1 MADFLSRLARRA
13 LPTMDDAAAAA
24 YLARLK
30 GVRAPVE
37 PDMSLDSALFRRMYD
52 ADQAYENLAQGRRP
66 NLRNAGGELA
76 SIAGQAIRAE
86 NAAARA
92 ANAAGPL
99 DRALAMDPD
108 GLSRY
113 AMPLLAGGLTAAGGG
128 MAIHNALADRQ
139 REREQMALDAEAWA
153 QAAAPRRAALAE
165 QQRVLDGMTPPDAE
179 VYIDP
184 AADADLHR
192 SLADSSYVSAE
203 PPEPP
208 EARSAYHGIGP
219 MVRTPY
225 DEEPLIDTQYDM
237 ESMHDMFDPVATE
250 VLGGDEPAVAFTQDG
265 DDEADYASFARQV
278 LSAASAAEDALA
290 RTPGDDGTGLF
301 PYEDPTTSFD
311 LHTMRPKTTLERM
324 RSFGE
329 PQGPQAP
336 RQDALS
342 PGRAA
347 PRPTKPTRGGRILM
361 PQDSGAWY

>member
-92 ANAAGPL
+92 ANAAGPM

-153 QAAAPRRAALAE
+153 QAAARRRAALEA
-165 QQRVLDGMTPPDAE
+165 QRGVL
-179 VYIDP
+179 
-184 AADADLHR
+184 
-192 SLADSSYVSAE
+192 
-203 PPEPP
+203 
-208 EARSAYHGIGP
+208 
-219 MVRTPY
+219 
-225 DEEPLIDTQYDM
+225 
-237 ESMHDMFDPVATE
+237 ESMDDSFDPVATE